1 MAAGVEKQRSKAR
14 FAVRGHVR
22 AFKSGPAIAGSP
34 HSKPTR
40 SGETETH
47 VRLKQLAFIWAQMHG
62 FSACAME
69 VSLPRCRYRAD
80 VAGYRSVP
88 KQIGSTAIFEC
99 KQAMCDLRRDNCGS
113 DCARER
119 LEAICNRRHV
129 LETHLRTHYPTL
141 HNGDSLFPEFDFEN
155 FSAIDHRGYAR
166 LIREL
171 RALQNRL
178 YDCTKF
184 EKLIR
189 YRCANLFFI
198 VLPEQLFRE
207 PEVPVGWGALV
218 ESNGKL
224 ALRRKP
230 MRHDATA
237 ENRIRLLHRI
247 AVAGTRNLNRQLP
260 LHRHEQIVPRHFLRL
275 RQAEEK

>member
-1 MAAGVEKQRSKAR
+1 MADGVTSQRVETD
-14 FAVRGHVR
+14 FGVREHVR
-22 AFKSGPAIAGSP
+22 AFKSGDMSP
-34 HSKPTR
+34 QSKLTR
-40 SGETETH
+40 SETQMH
-47 VRLKQLAFIWAQMHG
+47 LRLKRLAFVWAQAHG

-69 VSLPRCRYRAD
+69 VSLPECRYRAD
-80 VAGYRSVP
+80 VAGYLPHP
-88 KQIGSTAIFEC
+88 KEIGSTAVFEC
-99 KQAMCDLRRDNCGS
+99 KQALCDLRRDNCHS
-113 DCARER
+113 ESARQR
-119 LEAICNRRHV
+119 LQAICKRRQFLEAR
-129 LETHLRTHYPTL
+129 LRTHYPNL
-141 HNGDSLFPEFDFEN
+141 HNGDSLFPEFDCEN
-155 FSAIDHRGYAR
+155 FIAIGHRGYAR
-166 LIREL
+166 LMREL

-207 PEVPVGWGALV
+207 SEVPVGWGALV
-218 ESNGKL
+218 ESNG
-224 ALRRKP
+224 ALTLVRRP